1 MAKRE
6 GITVQAARDIEEL
19 ATTMQGGVS
28 GGFGECLGSAGAQ
41 AAPTT
46 TFARWSSEVQ
56 GAGLVNFGAICWEG
70 FKSCQDTKL

>member
-28 GGFGECLGSAGAQ
+28 GGFGECLGGAGAQ
-41 AAPTT
+41 TAPITT
-46 TFARWSSEVQ
+46 SARWASEIQ
-56 GAGLVNFGAICWEG
+56 GAGLVKFGAISWEG
-70 FKSCQDTKL
+70 FRSCQDTN